1 MLKKRLIFIL
11 LYCDGYF
18 MLSRNFRLQRVG
30 DLNWLISNYD
40 FSHISFFIDELI
52 ILDVSRKE
60 KQTKKFIDTL
70 KTISYKC
77 FVPISSGGGVHSI
90 NNAKI
95 LLRSGADKVIINSSL
110 FVQSDF
116 LVNLA
121 KEFGNQSIIA
131 SVDVKK
137 SSEHGYQAVKKS
149 GSEIVNVPLS
159 EIFNNLMQSPIG
171 ELYLNSIDNDG
182 TGDGYDFNLLSLL
195 PKNLHKPLII
205 AGGADNSNRLFE
217 GFKNPSV
224 DAVATA
230 HLFNFIGDGLKN
242 ARNKLIESGVPLPIW
257 DLDTIDSN
265 KDIVNTYD

>member
-1 MLKKRLIFIL
+1 MK
-11 LYCDGYF
+11 
-18 MLSRNFRLQRVG
+18 
-30 DLNWLISNYD
+30 
-40 FSHISFFIDELI
+40 
-52 ILDVSRKE
+52 
-60 KQTKKFIDTL
+60 KQTKQFIDTL

-77 FVPISSGGGVHSI
+77 FVPIASGGGVHSI
-90 NNAKI
+90 SNAKI

-110 FVQSDF
+110 FAKSDF
-116 LVNLA
+116 LVNLS

-137 SSEHGYQAVKKS
+137 SSEHGYQVVKKS
-149 GSEIVNVPLS
+149 GSEIVNASLT

-182 TGDGYDFNLLSLL
+182 TGDGYDFNLISLL
-195 PKNLHKPLII
+195 PKNFHKPLII

-230 HLFNFIGDGLKN
+230 HLFNFIGDGLKS

-257 DLDTIDSN
+257 DLDAIDCY

>member
-60 KQTKKFIDTL
+60 KQTKNFIDTL

-77 FVPISSGGGVHSI
+77 FVPIASGGGVHSI
-90 NNAKI
+90 SDAKI

-110 FVQSDF
+110 FEENDF
-116 LVNLA
+116 LVNLSE
-121 KEFGNQSIIA
+121 EFGDQSIVA

-149 GSEIVNVPLS
+149 GSEIVNKSLT
-159 EIFNNLMQSPIG
+159 EILNNLMQSPIG

-182 TGDGYDFNLLSLL
+182 TGDGYDFNLINLL
-195 PKNLHKPLII
+195 PKNCHKPLII
-205 AGGADNSNRLFE
+205 AGGADNSKRLLE
-217 GFKNPSV
+217 GFKNSSI

-230 HLFNFIGDGLKN
+230 HLFNFIGDGLKS

-257 DLDTIDSN
+257 DLDTVYDY
-265 KDIVNTYD
+265 KDILNAND

>member
-1 MLKKRLIFIL
+1 
-11 LYCDGYF
+11 

-52 ILDVSRKE
+52 ILDVSRNE
-60 KQTKKFIDTL
+60 KQTKQFIDTL

-77 FVPISSGGGVHSI
+77 FVPIASGGGVHSI
-90 NNAKI
+90 SNAKI

-110 FVQSDF
+110 FAKSDF
-116 LVNLA
+116 LVNLS

-137 SSEHGYQAVKKS
+137 SSEHGYQVVKKS
-149 GSEIVNVPLS
+149 GSEIVNASLT

-182 TGDGYDFNLLSLL
+182 TGDGYDFNLISLL
-195 PKNLHKPLII
+195 PKNFHKPLII

-230 HLFNFIGDGLKN
+230 HLFNFIGDGLKS

-257 DLDTIDSN
+257 DLDAIDCY